1 MHAKQKIQVNL
12 GRISTVRRIPKLD
25 FSCVC
30 SIFKVYISVCGIY
43 YETDECSSGNLF
55 AG

>member
-1 MHAKQKIQVNL
+1 MHAKQKISENL
-12 GRISTVRRIPKLD
+12 GRLSTVLRISKRKI
-25 FSCVC
+25 SSVC